1 MNSKNMDYKAV
12 RDALKDDNMNHNHF
26 LYDQLVQPLSYLIGY
41 FYANEVVMLPSRKE
55 LLDNSFHKEGMR
67 DNCTNY

>member
-1 MNSKNMDYKAV
+1 MNSKSMDYKAV

-55 LLDNSFHKEGMR
+55 LLGNSCHKEGKR
-67 DNCTNY
+67 DNYTNY